1 MNEQWV
7 KLFWNSLK
15 CNPELYLGS
24 NSDVPDRE
32 GPTMTFFRWIG
43 FSSDSLNSV
52 NWTVSGLQAVRW
64 SCKVRCGN
72 LISVFFF
79 FFFFFSLY
87 FCPNFLPRSLF
98 FFFFSCT
105 MHIGNQKTNLGG
117 CSSTLWLYVE

>member
-79 FFFFFSLY
+79 FFFRAL
-87 FCPNFLPRSLF
+87 
-98 FFFFSCT
+98 CT
-105 MHIGNQKTNLGG
+105 LEIKKQILGAAVRLCG
-117 CSSTLWLYVE
+117 FMWSKEILLILWSPA